1 MNSLSWTAQLG
12 SRLYQAGTC
21 ATGQSLIVPTPHPGQ
36 QEFLGSDHP
45 RRLLVAHRRWGKD
58 WACVMDLRQRIAR
71 WQHQPHRRQLSPA
84 ISIGVVYPS
93 YVLVHE
99 FWEGLKRMTPR
110 SEVAG
115 IKEDMPAR
123 MSLTSGAE
131 IEVRTGSDPTMLVA
145 AGYDLLIL
153 GEAARLP
160 YEAWVQCLP
169 MIASPNRGPD
179 GQGGMAV
186 LQSTPNGRNWLFRE
200 KDSGHWQVWH
210 IPYYDSATG
219 QIHAKA
225 NPHVNPAEVENQ
237 RRQMPERWFLQE
249 WLADFAMGEGSVF
262 RNARERVAPAPV
274 PYAPPLTAGVD
285 LAKMA
290 DWTAFAVFDSQGR
303 MCHMERMQRL
313 DYSVQAERFV
323 SLLAK
328 WHVSTCVI
336 ESNGPGEPVYEMVLR
351 DMHQRRAE
359 FGNSP
364 CEIVTFATTAQ
375 SKKQMIDA
383 LVIAFERNEITILPD
398 EDLINEFESY
408 RMTTSDAGNIR
419 FGAAEGAFD
428 DRVMACALAWTHMR
442 VDKQRSEQTWP
453 TGEDAIRMRVGRNF
467 PGAGYG
473 EQMSPIS
480 DYYNDQNDP
489 DRIY

>member
-1 MNSLSWTAQLG
+1 
-12 SRLYQAGTC
+12 
-21 ATGQSLIVPTPHPGQ
+21 
-36 QEFLGSDHP
+36 
-45 RRLLVAHRRWGKD
+45 
-58 WACVMDLRQRIAR
+58 
-71 WQHQPHRRQLSPA
+71 
-84 ISIGVVYPS
+84 
-93 YVLVHE
+93 
-99 FWEGLKRMTPR
+99 
-110 SEVAG
+110 
-115 IKEDMPAR
+115 
-123 MSLTSGAE
+123 
-131 IEVRTGSDPTMLVA
+131 
-145 AGYDLLIL
+145 
-153 GEAARLP
+153 
-160 YEAWVQCLP
+160 
-169 MIASPNRGPD
+169 
-179 GQGGMAV
+179 
-186 LQSTPNGRNWLFRE
+186 
-200 KDSGHWQVWH
+200 VWH

-237 RRQMPERWFLQE
+237 RRQMPERWFNQE
-249 WLADFAMGEGSVF
+249 WLADFAVGEGSVF

-290 DWTAFAVFDSQGR
+290 DWTAFAIFDAQGR

-364 CEIVTFATTAQ
+364 CEIVPFATTAQ

-408 RMTTSDAGNIR
+408 QMATTQAGNVR

-442 VDKQRSEQTWP
+442 VEKQRSEVNWGTR
-453 TGEDAIRMRVGRNF
+453 EDALRQTVSARQVPGTGY
-467 PGAGYG
+467 GAGW
-473 EQMSPIS
+473 EPIS
-480 DYYNDQNDP
+480 NYFNDRNDP